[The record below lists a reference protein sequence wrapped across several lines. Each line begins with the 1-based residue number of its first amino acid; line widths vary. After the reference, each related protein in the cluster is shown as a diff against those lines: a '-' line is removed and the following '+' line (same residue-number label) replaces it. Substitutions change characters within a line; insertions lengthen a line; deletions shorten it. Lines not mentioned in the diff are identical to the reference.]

1 MLLFP
6 RRKPAAAASH
16 EHARATARLENFSDI
31 VIGFSLAEIGLN
43 LVIPAH
49 AAEFVTHPAG
59 IFAFIVTFAV
69 VVRFWWVNNAI
80 FERYFV
86 PNRVMTTC
94 NFVALAALILQVF
107 SLQLYLHF
115 VPLNEGI
122 VASRIYFAFF
132 GMSYGMQGVV
142 LAAGLL
148 YRRGVLSHG
157 NLRAGLRELLLRAGL
172 VAGCFIG
179 NARASNDISRVE
191 VQAGKGRE
199 FLVANFPTSIVVDAF
214 FGVVLGLAIWWI
226 FVGILARRRR
236 SRAGMDDVTLP

>member
-1 MLLFP
+1 L
-6 RRKPAAAASH
+6 RRRAPVVDSR

-59 IFAFIVTFAV
+59 IFAFVATFAV

-94 NFVALAALILQVF
+94 NFIALAALILQVF

-115 VPLNEGI
+115 VPLKEGV

-132 GMSYGMQGVV
+132 GTSYGMQGIV
-142 LAAGLL
+142 LAEGLL
-148 YRRGVLSHG
+148 YRRSALSSVD
-157 NLRAGLRELLLRAGL
+157 LRAGLRELLLRAGL
-172 VAGCFIG
+172 VVGSLVG

-191 VQAGKGRE
+191 VKAGDGRQ
-199 FLVANFPTSIVVDAF
+199 FLVANVPTSIVVDAF
-214 FGVVLGLAIWWI
+214 LGVVLGLLIWWL
-226 FVGILARRRR
+226 VVRLLGRRR
-236 SRAGMDDVTLP
+236 SPAGTNDPNSP

>member
-86 PNRVMTTC
+86 PNRLMTTC
-94 NFVALAALILQVF
+94 NFIALGALIVQVF

-115 VPLNEGI
+115 VPLDEGI

-132 GMSYGMQGVV
+132 GLSYGMQGVV
-142 LAAGLL
+142 LAEGLL

-157 NLRAGLRELLLRAGL
+157 DLRAGLRELLLRVGL
-172 VAGCFIG
+172 VAGCIIG
-179 NARASNDISRVE
+179 NARASNNISRIE

-214 FGVVLGLAIWWI
+214 FGIVVGLAIWWL
-226 FVGILARRRR
+226 ILALFARQRSQNHAKDR
-236 SRAGMDDVTLP
+236 SR